1 MRIFHFLLAAWLL
14 LSATASA
21 QRQDILLDNQWDFR
35 FSHQVEGKT
44 IRVDLPHTWN
54 AQDALSGKLDYKR
67 GIGNYERRVFIR
79 PEWEGKRLFL
89 RFEGAGNVADV
100 FINHRH
106 VGQHIGG
113 YGAFVFEIT
122 DRVIY
127 GEDNSVLVRVNNA
140 ERLDVMPLVGDFNM
154 YGGLYR
160 DVHLIVTDEV
170 CISPLNYGSPGVRL
184 RIA

>member
-79 PEWEGKRLFL
+79 PECALRGRATWPMFL
-89 RFEGAGNVADV
+89 S
-100 FINHRH
+100 
-106 VGQHIGG
+106 
-113 YGAFVFEIT
+113 T
-122 DRVIY
+122 
-127 GEDNSVLVRVNNA
+127 
-140 ERLDVMPLVGDFNM
+140 
-154 YGGLYR
+154 
-160 DVHLIVTDEV
+160 IVTWV
-170 CISPLNYGSPGVRL
+170 SI
-184 RIA
+184 